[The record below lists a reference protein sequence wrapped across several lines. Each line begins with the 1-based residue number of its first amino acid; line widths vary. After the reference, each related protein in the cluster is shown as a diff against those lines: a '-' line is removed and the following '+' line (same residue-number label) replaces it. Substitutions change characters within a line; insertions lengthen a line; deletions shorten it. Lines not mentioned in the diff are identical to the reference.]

1 MRDFRASAKASR
13 LIGGVW
19 ALGITTWAQP
29 GQRTLDQEK
38 QKQKQTGGA
47 GKATQRVRAWEVARL
62 LHADWPECAR
72 RGRTHRRWM
81 SRVAEALTMMMEADD
96 DDEESSRAASGL
108 DGG

>member
-38 QKQKQTGGA
+38 QKQTGGA
-47 GKATQRVRAWEVARL
+47 GKATQRVRVGSRSAA
-62 LHADWPECAR
+62 AR
-72 RGRTHRRWM
+72 RLARWRAPRTDTQEM
-81 SRVAEALTMMMEADD
+81 VSRVAEALTMMMEADD
-96 DDEESSRAASGL
+96 EESRVESGL
-108 DGG
+108 GGG